1 MKESVKQMWEEFCKV
16 NPSVK
21 DEKYT
26 SWHFCN
32 TQELALKLA
41 NLVKI
46 GRKKATSSLFE
57 SYKVEGEELPRVAQY
72 TVITD
77 INGEALCI
85 IRGKKVEVLK
95 FKDFPAEYAV
105 MEGEGDLSLDYWREV
120 HHEFFEEEMKEY
132 SLGEFDEELE
142 LVYEE
147 FECVY
152 GGILSNTQVVKEFWD
167 RFDKKQY
174 RTTEELLAEE
184 VEVRWVTSREKFGK
198 EKFIGVNEDFPGDWR
213 TIPIKIEKLDENRVL
228 SITHVYRT
236 DTDIECYATS
246 IFTIKEG
253 KIVDMEEYWADI
265 VKQPEWRKGYSEEYK

>member
-1 MKESVKQMWEEFCKV
+1 MKESVKQMWEDFCKV

-46 GRKKATSSLFE
+46 GRKKATSALFE
-57 SYKVEGEELPRVAQY
+57 SYKVEGEELPKVAQY

-95 FKDFPAEYAV
+95 YKDFPAEYAM
-105 MEGEGDLSLDYWREV
+105 MEGEGDLSLNYWREV
-120 HHEFFEEEMKEY
+120 HEEFFREELREY
-132 SLGEFDEELE
+132 KLGEFHKDIEI
-142 LVYEE
+142 VYEE

-152 GGILSNTQVVKEFWD
+152 GGILSNTQVVKKFWD
-167 RFDKKQY
+167 RFDKKDY
-174 RTTEELLAEE
+174 RGTEILLDERFE
-184 VEVRWVTSREKFGK
+184 TNWVTTREKFDR
-198 EKFIGVNEDFPGDWR
+198 ENFIKVNEDYPGDWC
-213 TIPIKIEKLDENRVL
+213 TVAEKIENLDNNRVM
-228 SITHVYRT
+228 SITHVFSPSSQG
-236 DTDIECYATS
+236 EFYATS

-253 KIVDMEEYWADI
+253 KIVYIEEYWAE
-265 VKQPEWRKGYSEEYK
+265 VEEKPEWRKAYIK